1 MNIASPHRP
10 LNPPG
15 PSAAPVGQASPT
27 TQSPPSPYVWRLLRA
42 PLVVALCAG
51 AALAQAQTTPGVDIE
66 RRRSFTGG
74 ELALLP
80 EICKDIQGM
89 PTYVGPRG
97 DYWRS
102 VAGNVLEHAHHYCRG
117 MRDLLFLRTV
127 QIKPE
132 HRRFLWD
139 RAAGEMMYMIK
150 NVPPNNPM
158 QPEFWLHY
166 GFAKMNFGDLAEA
179 QRAFEQSRKLKPDYW
194 PAYTFWADFLIQNKQ
209 NNDARAL
216 LEEGLKHSP
225 DQPELAKRLA
235 SLGGSR

>member
-1 MNIASPHRP
+1 
-10 LNPPG
+10 
-15 PSAAPVGQASPT
+15 
-27 TQSPPSPYVWRLLRA
+27 
-42 PLVVALCAG
+42 
-51 AALAQAQTTPGVDIE
+51 
-66 RRRSFTGG
+66 
-74 ELALLP
+74 LALLP
-80 EICKDIQGM
+80 DICKDIQGM

-132 HRRFLWD
+132 HRRLLWD

-179 QRAFEQSRKLKPDYW
+179 QRAFEQSRTLKPDYW
-194 PAYTFWADFLIQNKQ
+194 PAYTFWADFLI
-209 NNDARAL
+209 NNRQFDEARSVIEL
-216 LEEGLKHSP
+216 GLKQLPESP
-225 DQPELAKRLA
+225 QLTQRLERIA
-235 SLGGSR
+235 QRR